1 MYNLIV
7 LTGIE
12 RYPSLILLLWRRP
25 FKQKCGLKLKDQ
37 IALLTIENYWLSLI
51 IFDYLWLSLLI
62 IDGRPFNRSA
72 ACNWK
77 IRSLC
82 ICEKKTLWLLNM
94 EDFKVNI
101 KILQAGKSS
110 FDCKRFKSRVCEN
123 TWWQKLQKLQ
133 TFCSRFE
140 AEIDSL

>member
-51 IFDYLWLSLLI
+51 IFDYIWLSLI